1 MRLIHG
7 DCLIEMNQIAD
18 KSIDLVLT
26 DLPYGLGKCKWDT
39 IIDLELLWVQ
49 YKRVIKDNGTILLF
63 CQQPFSSRL
72 ISSNYDWFKYEYVWV
87 KNKVNGFLNAKL
99 SPLKKY
105 ENIAVFSQAK
115 CSNGAKTLMTYNPQ
129 GLIGTEKIGKNA
141 KREGSTTYSGMTK
154 KQQEYKQEYTNYP
167 NNLLY
172 FDCETD
178 IAHPT
183 QKPIPLLE
191 YLIKTHS
198 NECDTVLDNTMG
210 SGSTGVAC
218 KNTGRD
224 FIGIELDKTYFD
236 IAEKRILGV
245 E

>member
-1 MRLIHG
+1 MDKIP
-7 DCLIEMNQIAD
+7 D
-18 KSIDLVLT
+18 KSVDLILT

-39 IIDLELLWVQ
+39 IIDLDLLWIQ
-49 YKRVIKDNGTILLF
+49 YKRVIKDKGTILLF

-72 ISSNYDWFKYEYVWV
+72 VSSNYDWFKYEYVWV

-99 SPLKKY
+99 SPLKRY

-115 CSNGAKTLMTYNPQ
+115 CSNGAKMLMTYNPQ
-129 GLIGTEKIGKNA
+129 GLIKIEKTVKNA

-154 KQQEYKQEYTNYP
+154 RQKEYTQQYTNYP
-167 NNLLY
+167 DNLLY

-178 IAHPT
+178 IVHPT

-191 YLIKTHS
+191 HLIITHS
-198 NECDTVLDNTMG
+198 NEGDIVLDNTMG

-218 KNTGRD
+218 VNTNRK
-224 FIGIELDKTYFD
+224 FIGIELESEYFEV
-236 IAEKRILGV
+236 AKKRIV
-245 E
+245 ERSGDVE